1 MELIPV
7 ALLAI
12 GQDSQVLE
20 AAASPVRLQILKLL
34 SSKGPMP
41 YSEIMFSLK
50 FNPMRDAG
58 KFVYHLKSL
67 TNAGLLRLDKE
78 SKKYEVTELGRMVVE
93 FARDVSG
100 YLLAKSGRL
109 FVRTSDLA
117 IEEFERDKIV
127 KALVEEA
134 NMPLKVARDI
144 AEEAEER
151 LLSSKT
157 TYLTAPLIRE
167 FINAILIEKG
177 LEEYR
182 HKLTR
187 LGMPVF
193 DVTRLM
199 IGPSSSQSVGTIK
212 ERAGNRVMEEYTL
225 LSALPRSVA
234 DSHLSGN
241 IHLDCLGDWILR
253 PEEFAGDLRTFLRL
267 GLPFTKPPKDFGSAL
282 QTIAALAR
290 ASSEEVSKE
299 AFFPMFNIFMAPFAE
314 GVSDGDLEEA
324 IYFFLNGLRW
334 DLLSYNPRG
343 KISFGL
349 DLSIPSF
356 LADVDAIGPGG
367 RISGR
372 YSDYRGEAH
381 RIFEHILA
389 SLAKSSQHRPAFS
402 PRFVI
407 GLRPSDLKSPRLK
420 ELLAKALDLANRY
433 GLLYFSLSSEEERI
447 SRAPSGS
454 RLSDDWSGNWEV
466 DCLKSGIIG
475 SAFINLPRIAYEAR
489 GNDERFMD
497 LLSDRFGECVEA
509 LRIKSDGI
517 GRRRKEGFFPLLA
530 SKMRNFVME
539 GGVHLVGLIGLYEA
553 VKAHT
558 GSAIPRDKGS
568 MKFALKVLEHLK
580 GLSKSHS
587 EELELRISIAQRG
600 CPDGSSRLA
609 RLDLGSY
616 GVSTISVEGP
626 KKHPR
631 YTDVPT
637 MPLTLKISLKER
649 AESEAMFQKALPGG
663 HFLQI
668 CLDPGE
674 KGTKGLCGFVESA
687 SGFDLRFFAFGRS
700 LTYCG
705 ACAKSF
711 LGIFS
716 KCPACE
722 GGDVEVFAMESSEY
736 IPLRLWNDAT
746 KRELGRRV
754 LYLLSGAG
762 KGGEDLG

>member
-1 MELIPV
+1 M
-7 ALLAI
+7 AM

-50 FNPMRDAG
+50 FNPTRDAG

-78 SKKYEVTELGRMVVE
+78 SKRYEVTELGRMVVE
-93 FARDVSG
+93 FARDIGG

-117 IEEFERDKIV
+117 IEEFERDRIV
-127 KALVEEA
+127 RALVEEA
-134 NMPLKVARDI
+134 NVPLKVARDI

-199 IGPSSSQSVGTIK
+199 MGPGSPQSVGGVK

-225 LSALPRSVA
+225 LSALPRAVA

-267 GLPFTKPPKDFGSAL
+267 GLPFAKPPKDFGSAL
-282 QTIAALAR
+282 QMIAALAR
-290 ASSEEVSKE
+290 ASSEEVSRE
-299 AFFPMFNIFMAPFAE
+299 VFFPMFNVFMAPFAE
-314 GVSDGDLEEA
+314 EVSDEDLEEA
-324 IYFFLNGLRW
+324 LYFFINGLRW
-334 DLLSYNPRG
+334 DLFSPRT

-349 DLSIPSF
+349 DLSIPPF
-356 LADVDAIGPGG
+356 LMDVEAIGPGG
-367 RISGR
+367 RASGQ
-372 YSDYRGEAH
+372 YSDYRRGAQL
-381 RIFEHILA
+381 IFERLLA
-389 SLAKSSQHRPAFS
+389 SLAKSSQHRPAFI

-407 GLRPSDLKSPRLK
+407 SIRQSDLKSARSR
-420 ELLAKALDLANRY
+420 ELLAKALDLSNKY
-433 GLLYFSLSSEEERI
+433 GLLYFSISPDGERLSRM
-447 SRAPSGS
+447 PSGS
-454 RLSDDWSGNWEV
+454 RLIDDWSGDWEL
-466 DCLKSGIIG
+466 DCLKSGVIG

-489 GNDERFMD
+489 GNDERFLD
-497 LLSDRFGECVEA
+497 LLSDRFKECAEA
-509 LRIKSDGI
+509 LKIKGDGI
-517 GRRRKEGFFPLLA
+517 GRRCKERLFPLLA
-530 SKMRNFVME
+530 GKMRNFAME
-539 GGVHLVGLIGLYEA
+539 GGAHLVGLIGLYEA
-553 VKAHT
+553 IKAHT
-558 GSAIPRDKGS
+558 GSAIPKDRNS
-568 MKFALKVLEHLK
+568 MKFAIKVLEHLK
-580 GLSKSHS
+580 GLSKSCS

-600 CPDGSSRLA
+600 CPDAGSRLA
-609 RLDLGSY
+609 KLDVNSY
-616 GVSTISVEGP
+616 GISAMSHEGP
-626 KKHPR
+626 KKHPK

-637 MPLTLKISLKER
+637 LPLTLRIPLKER
-649 AESEAMFQKALPGG
+649 AESEAIFQKALPGG

-668 CLDPGE
+668 CLDPE
-674 KGTKGLCGFVESA
+674 ERGTKGFCGFVESSA
-687 SGFDLRFFAFGRS
+687 GLDLRFFAFGRA
-700 LTYCG
+700 LTYCK

-716 KCPACE
+716 RCPACE
-722 GGDVEVFAMESSEY
+722 GGDVEAFAMESSEY
-736 IPLRLWNDAT
+736 IPLRLWNEAT
-746 KRELGRRV
+746 RRELGRRV
-754 LYLLSGAG
+754 LYSLSGTG
-762 KGGEDLG
+762 REGESSG